1 VGATG
6 RSVAPSLAATA
17 QLALAVLLVVGSGLL
32 LRSVRILSAGGPGF
46 EAAGLSSLEYRL
58 PRGRYA
64 TPEAQWEF
72 HRRVLAEA
80 GRLPG
85 VTSAAV
91 VSGLPLSGNGGSVTY
106 GLPGAPPPE
115 EGRAPRAIALSISPG
130 YFETMGL
137 PILAGRGLGAE
148 DGSEAPLVVVVNQVL
163 AASLWP
169 GASPVGRRLALL
181 SEGVEVEVVGL
192 TPAARQFDLAE
203 EPLPQLYVSYAQNP
217 GIFATLVA
225 RTTADAEG
233 LGEGLRAAVWA
244 VDPDQP
250 VWKVRSVE
258 ALVANRLAP
267 RRLLALLTAAL
278 AGVALLLTT
287 VGLYG
292 LLAYRV
298 AVRRREFGLRLAL
311 GADPG
316 WLARRVIGATLRL
329 ALPGVAAGALAAWG
343 ATRWMRSLLWQV
355 EPLDPLTYAVA
366 AVLVAGVAVLAALG
380 PARRAAR
387 VDPALALRSP

>member
-1 VGATG
+1 
-6 RSVAPSLAATA
+6 
-17 QLALAVLLVVGSGLL
+17 
-32 LRSVRILSAGGPGF
+32 
-46 EAAGLSSLEYRL
+46 
-58 PRGRYA
+58 
-64 TPEAQWEF
+64 
-72 HRRVLAEA
+72 
-80 GRLPG
+80 
-85 VTSAAV
+85 
-91 VSGLPLSGNGGSVTY
+91 
-106 GLPGAPPPE
+106 
-115 EGRAPRAIALSISPG
+115 
-130 YFETMGL
+130 
-137 PILAGRGLGAE
+137 
-148 DGSEAPLVVVVNQVL
+148 
-163 AASLWP
+163 
-169 GASPVGRRLALL
+169 
-181 SEGVEVEVVGL
+181 
-192 TPAARQFDLAE
+192 
-203 EPLPQLYVSYAQNP
+203 
-217 GIFATLVA
+217 
-225 RTTADAEG
+225 
-233 LGEGLRAAVWA
+233 
-244 VDPDQP
+244 
-250 VWKVRSVE
+250 VE